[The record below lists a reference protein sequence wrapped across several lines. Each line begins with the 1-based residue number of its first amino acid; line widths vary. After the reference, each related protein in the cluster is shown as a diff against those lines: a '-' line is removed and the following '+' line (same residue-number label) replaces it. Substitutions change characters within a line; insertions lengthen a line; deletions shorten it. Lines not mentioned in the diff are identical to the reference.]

1 MLTSVPVL
9 ELILASPAVQGS
21 DLAGRMM
28 VLAIQLGIILF
39 TARIFGVLAEK
50 AGIPGVLGELVS
62 GIIIGPFLLGGIP
75 FYGFPQG
82 LFPVYHAAGSGG
94 VIWPELM
101 GISSIAAVVL
111 LFNVGLETDLKLL
124 LKYSFS
130 GGMVGLGGVLFSFF
144 LGDYALVLFSR
155 TLSSTPLGFMSPE
168 CLFAGTVATATS
180 VGITARILSEKK
192 KMDTAE
198 GVTIL
203 SAAVIDDVIGIVV
216 LAVVMGMV
224 AAGRTGA
231 TDWSH
236 IGIVSAKAVG
246 VWLAGTVLGITA
258 SRRIGKLLK
267 LSKSPE
273 SITVLA
279 LGLALVLAGLF
290 EEAGLAMIIGA
301 YVMGLSL
308 SRTDVVHMVREK
320 LHIIYAFLVP
330 VFFSVTGMQIDP
342 SSFLSRT
349 VLVFGTAYTLVA
361 ALAKVAG
368 CGLPALMSGFNLRG
382 ALRIGFGM
390 MPRGEVGLIVAGIG
404 LSAGFLD
411 QGLFASVILMVV
423 VNTIVAPP
431 VLVKLFRNPL
441 SGLRRGSDAGS
452 AMETQI
458 AFDFPSG
465 IMATFFVEKLCSVF
479 KGEGFFVH
487 RLGHEDD
494 IYQVRKDSYV
504 INFTRKGNEL
514 RFDCGAEDLPM
525 VRTAIEEA
533 LAGVEAALGELRKP
547 LDTHSLRSG
556 TGNGPAGG
564 REFSIRDYM
573 RPDQVR
579 ARLKATT
586 RDEAIEELL
595 DILVRTGAVSDRQ
608 AALQAVMERERSMST
623 GMENGLAIP
632 HGKTNSVR
640 QLVCAAGISRKG
652 IEFQSM
658 DGRPARLIVLTI
670 SPVNRPAPHLE
681 FMAAISRTVRGE
693 GMAKLLSCSTGR
705 ELYEA
710 LT

>member
-1 MLTSVPVL
+1 MAVPLQLIHFIIASGDAPSADLT
-9 ELILASPAVQGS
+9 
-21 DLAGRMM
+21 GRMM

-155 TLSSTPLGFMSPE
+155 TLSGTPLGFMSPE

-267 LSKSPE
+267 LS
-273 SITVLA
+273 
-279 LGLALVLAGLF
+279 
-290 EEAGLAMIIGA
+290 
-301 YVMGLSL
+301 
-308 SRTDVVHMVREK
+308 
-320 LHIIYAFLVP
+320 
-330 VFFSVTGMQIDP
+330 
-342 SSFLSRT
+342 
-349 VLVFGTAYTLVA
+349 
-361 ALAKVAG
+361 
-368 CGLPALMSGFNLRG
+368 
-382 ALRIGFGM
+382 
-390 MPRGEVGLIVAGIG
+390 
-404 LSAGFLD
+404 
-411 QGLFASVILMVV
+411 
-423 VNTIVAPP
+423 
-431 VLVKLFRNPL
+431 
-441 SGLRRGSDAGS
+441 
-452 AMETQI
+452 
-458 AFDFPSG
+458 
-465 IMATFFVEKLCSVF
+465 
-479 KGEGFFVH
+479 
-487 RLGHEDD
+487 
-494 IYQVRKDSYV
+494 
-504 INFTRKGNEL
+504 
-514 RFDCGAEDLPM
+514 
-525 VRTAIEEA
+525 
-533 LAGVEAALGELRKP
+533 
-547 LDTHSLRSG
+547 
-556 TGNGPAGG
+556 
-564 REFSIRDYM
+564 
-573 RPDQVR
+573 
-579 ARLKATT
+579 
-586 RDEAIEELL
+586 
-595 DILVRTGAVSDRQ
+595 
-608 AALQAVMERERSMST
+608 
-623 GMENGLAIP
+623 
-632 HGKTNSVR
+632 
-640 QLVCAAGISRKG
+640 
-652 IEFQSM
+652 
-658 DGRPARLIVLTI
+658 
-670 SPVNRPAPHLE
+670 
-681 FMAAISRTVRGE
+681 
-693 GMAKLLSCSTGR
+693 
-705 ELYEA
+705 
-710 LT
+710 